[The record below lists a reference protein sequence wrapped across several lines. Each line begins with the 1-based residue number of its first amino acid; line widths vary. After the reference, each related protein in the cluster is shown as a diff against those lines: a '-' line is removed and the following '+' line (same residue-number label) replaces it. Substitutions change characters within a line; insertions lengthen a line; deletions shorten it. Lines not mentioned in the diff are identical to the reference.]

1 MKNKKLQEA
10 ALVRGRRS
18 LLGIYQVKEDKRG
31 YLFAGTRELSR
42 RGLEIH
48 RENYELV
55 YVEPLRFTDTLE
67 QIYQR
72 FNLDRPEDFTG
83 HSLSVSDI
91 IVQNR
96 EGNVSA
102 AFVDSVGFANIPAFI
117 DGILQANDMHIMEE
131 LDALQPGDTVWLS
144 SGAGLR
150 ISEMQE
156 IDWHGWERTLR
167 GTDSEGG
174 PARFH
179 IAEAEQVVLAGGGK
193 YLYPELETKLHFYV
207 TGSSGRNPLLVHP
220 FARLSEAVDA
230 YQKMPPEHGKTL
242 GIENRS
248 MGNVELVR
256 HIDGADVMA
265 AAYKRLHGGWN
276 PEIFAAVQKLKEN
289 FFNGAEEIKK
299 GGVSEMSRD
308 AGSEWFELV
317 EIDGVEALFTNARLD
332 RDTVPEGLYC
342 YDVRE
347 TDGFSGI
354 PATLERYVMA
364 NYWGTVLSKQEFP
377 MENGYY
383 GVKEDDFNYLGE
395 MVTLEEYMQE
405 TQEQKPP
412 ESGMDFTL

>member
-18 LLGIYQVKEDKRG
+18 FLGIYQVKEGKRD
-31 YLFAGTRELSR
+31 YLFAGTRELGR
-42 RGLEIH
+42 RGLGIH
-48 RENYELV
+48 RGNYELV

-83 HSLSVSDI
+83 RSLSVSDI
-91 IVQNR
+91 VVQNR

-102 AFVDSVGFANIPAFI
+102 AFVDSFGFAKTPEFI
-117 DGILQANDMHIMEE
+117 DEILQANDMHILEE
-131 LDALQPGDTVWLS
+131 LDALQLGDTVRLS
-144 SGAGLR
+144 SGTVLR

-156 IDWHGWERTLR
+156 IDWHGWEQTLC
-167 GTDSEGG
+167 GTDPEGRSV
-174 PARFH
+174 RFH
-179 IAEAEQVVLAGGGK
+179 IAEVEQALVGGQE
-193 YLYPELETKLHFYV
+193 YFRPEQETELYFYV

-220 FARLSEAVDA
+220 FANLSEAVE
-230 YQKMPPEHGKTL
+230 YYRGMPPEHGKTL
-242 GIENRS
+242 GIENRNI
-248 MGNVELVR
+248 GNVELVR
-256 HIDGADVMA
+256 YIDGSDVMTA
-265 AAYKRLHGGWN
+265 DYKRLRGGWN
-276 PEIFAAVQKLKEN
+276 PAIFAAVQELKKN
-289 FFNGAEEIKK
+289 FFNRAEEIKE

-308 AGSEWFELV
+308 ARSEWFELV

-364 NYWGTVLSKQEFP
+364 NHWGTVLSKQEFP

-383 GVKEDDFNYLGE
+383 GVKEDGFNYLGE

-405 TQEQKPP
+405 TQEQKPT
-412 ESGMDFTL
+412 ENGMDFTL